1 MRRLISI
8 TYLTLS
14 VFLRHKSGEF
24 EEYAEFIK
32 NENNINAKNSQYY
45 KASALHAGLC

>member
-1 MRRLISI
+1 MIQLI
-8 TYLTLS
+8 YDFL
-14 VFLRHKSGEF
+14 LRHKSGEF